1 MILQVIKVKGRS
13 LAPAFE
19 DGDFVLVS
27 KIPILFSG
35 VRPGDVV
42 VFRHP
47 GLGKLIK
54 IVERV
59 EEEGQRVFVVGL
71 DPDSRDSR
79 VFGSLPRRLLLGK
92 VIGHIRKK
100 SS

>member
-1 MILQVIKVKGRS
+1 MILGILKVRGRS

-19 DGDFVLVS
+19 DGDFVFVS
-27 KIPILFSG
+27 KIPILLAG
-35 VRPGDVV
+35 VHPGDVV
-42 VFRHP
+42 VFHHHR
-47 GLGKLIK
+47 LGKLIK

-59 EEEGQRVFVVGL
+59 EDEGRRIFVVGL

-100 SS
+100 PS